1 MIALERIMM
10 ANSPTKKIFS
20 LSQVAASVKRTI
32 AERYT
37 SAFWVKAEINKLN
50 HYPHSGHC
58 YPDLVEK
65 VKGKVVAEMRSV
77 LWKGDYQ
84 QINQRFLEVLQEPLK
99 DGISVLMLVSISF
112 DAVYGISLRVIDIDP
127 SFSLGEL
134 TREKQETIILL
145 KREQIFDSNRKLIF
159 PLLPKRLAIISVETS
174 KGLADFLKIIDRNQW
189 GYKFEHRLF
198 PALLQGDK
206 AAASIL
212 TQLKIIAK
220 NYRSF
225 DAVALIRGG
234 GGDIGLTCY
243 NNYHL
248 AKELALFPLP
258 VLTGIGH
265 ATNETVSEMVAF
277 KNAITPSELA
287 DFIIQRFHEFA
298 VPVIEAET
306 FLTTKLKPYLMEKDR
321 EIQQIA
327 RQFQLASLNLLS
339 AQATQ
344 MMMIQNSLK
353 MLGKQRVQN
362 ERNALSSIEHQVRI
376 LHPINVLKR
385 GFSISYQNGKLIKRL
400 DDVDKDKEMVTHFFD
415 GEVISQV
422 TQLKKN
428 SDG

>member
-1 MIALERIMM
+1 MSD
-10 ANSPTKKIFS
+10 SPAKKIFS

-65 VKGKVVAEMRSV
+65 IEGKVVAEMRSV
-77 LWKGDYQ
+77 LWRGDFQ
-84 QINQRFLEVLQEPLK
+84 QINQRFLNTLQEPLK

-112 DAVYGISLRVIDIDP
+112 DAVYGISLRIIDIDP

-134 TREKQETIILL
+134 TREKQETITLL
-145 KREQIFDSNRKLIF
+145 KKEQIFDTNRKLVF

-174 KGLADFLKIIDRNQW
+174 KGLADFLKIIEHNQW

-212 TQLKIIAK
+212 TQLKTVGK
-220 NYRSF
+220 DHKSF

-243 NNYHL
+243 NNYDL

-265 ATNETVSEMVAF
+265 ATNETVSEMVAYR
-277 KNAITPSELA
+277 NAITPSELA
-287 DFIIQRFHEFA
+287 DFLIQRFHEFA
-298 VPVIEAET
+298 VPIIEAED
-306 FLTTKLKPYLMEKDR
+306 FLKLKLKPYFLERDR
-321 EIQQIA
+321 DIYQVT
-327 RQFQLASLNLLS
+327 RQFQLASQNLLRT
-339 AQATQ
+339 QATHIT
-344 MMMIQNSLK
+344 MVQNSLK
-353 MLGKQRVQN
+353 MLAKQNLQT
-362 ERNALSSIEHQVRI
+362 ERSTLNSIEQQI
-376 LHPINVLKR
+376 NLLHPINVLKR
-385 GFSISYQNGKLIKRL
+385 GFSISYQNGRLIKKL
-400 DDVDKDKEMVTHFFD
+400 DDVDIKEEMTTQFFD
-415 GEVISQV
+415 GEVISSI